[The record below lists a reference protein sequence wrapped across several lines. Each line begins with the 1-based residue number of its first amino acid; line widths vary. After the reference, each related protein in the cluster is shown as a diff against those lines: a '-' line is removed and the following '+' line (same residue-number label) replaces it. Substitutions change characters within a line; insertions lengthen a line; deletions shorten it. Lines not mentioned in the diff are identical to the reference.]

1 MTGESIQKRRDP
13 PRIICEEEEEDTRE
27 RERERI
33 RERETERERERD
45 GERERETERERE
57 RDGEKIIEDALNGN
71 FTSSF
76 RSRSERK
83 RTSVQSL
90 FQTTATGASVSFPP
104 Q

>member
-13 PRIICEEEEEDTRE
+13 PRIICEEEEEEDTRE
-27 RERERI
+27 RERERM
-33 RERETERERERD
+33 RERERI
-45 GERERETERERE
+45 RERETERERE

>member
-27 RERERI
+27 RERENK
-33 RERETERERERD
+33 RERD
-45 GERERETERERE
+45 GERERERRRERE

>member
-33 RERETERERERD
+33 RERETERERER
-45 GERERETERERE
+45 RRERE

>member
-1 MTGESIQKRRDP
+1 MKRRWRFDGRKHSKKKRP
-13 PRIICEEEEEDTRE
+13 APHYLRRRRRGHERE
-27 RERERI
+27 RERENK
-33 RERETERERERD
+33 RERD
-45 GERERETERERE
+45 GERERERRRERE

>member
-1 MTGESIQKRRDP
+1 MEERR
-13 PRIICEEEEEDTRE
+13 RKMGKWKFSGKVEEENLEKRELSLERERECESGGKGERE
-27 RERERI
+27 RERER
-33 RERETERERERD
+33 ERR
-45 GERERETERERE
+45 RERE

>member
-13 PRIICEEEEEDTRE
+13 PRIICEEEEEEDTRE
-27 RERERI
+27 RERENK
-33 RERETERERERD
+33 RERD
-45 GERERETERERE
+45 GERERERRRERE

>member
-13 PRIICEEEEEDTRE
+13 PRIICEEEEEEDTRE

-33 RERETERERERD
+33 RERETERERER
-45 GERERETERERE
+45 RRERE